1 MELVYDRNTKKY
13 GDKFMD
19 ASSFEIVQSIYN
31 ELKQEQKNKSIELDE
46 KKNKIIEIDTY
57 LNSLL
62 SKEESDLRVFL
73 PRKIEDVYHDV
84 IEQNKQ
90 QKVQLIAECDELE
103 RQIHIQDSKIDHLEK
118 IISDKSSMLHV
129 KQLSM
134 LDAQEKERQRI
145 ARDLH
150 DTSLQN
156 LTHLIHKV
164 ELSSLYIDQDP
175 IKAKLELA
183 TVESGIRKVID
194 EIRNTIFDI
203 RPMTVDDLGLKET
216 IEKLLIVLNQDGHF
230 HIITDID
237 QIDRE
242 YSDSYL
248 QILFISIY
256 RIIQECVQNSI
267 KHSRGNEI
275 IVKLK
280 NYDNI
285 YKILVEDNGTGFDK
299 AEVSK
304 KDKHFGL
311 SVIKERV
318 LFLGGKININASNG
332 TSIEIEVPKTEC
344 PD

>member
-1 MELVYDRNTKKY
+1 
-13 GDKFMD
+13 MD
-19 ASSFEIVQSIYN
+19 TANFEIIQSIYD
-31 ELKQEQKNKSIELDE
+31 EIKKEKIKKSTELDE
-46 KKNKIIEIDTY
+46 KKNRIAEIDAY

-62 SKEESDLRVFL
+62 NKDESDLRVFL
-73 PRKIEDVYHDV
+73 PRKVEDVYRDV
-84 IEQNKQ
+84 IEQNNQ
-90 QKVQLIAECDELE
+90 QKEQLIAECDELE
-103 RQIHIQDSKIDHLEK
+103 KQIHLQDSRIEQLEK
-118 IISDKSSMLHV
+118 VIADKSSMLHV

-134 LDAQEKERQRI
+134 LDVQEKERQRI

-164 ELSSLYIDQDP
+164 ELSSLYIEQDP

-194 EIRNTIFDI
+194 DIRNSIFDL

-216 IEKLLIVLNQDGHF
+216 IEKLLVVLNQDKQF

-237 QIDRE
+237 QIDRV

-267 KHSRGNEI
+267 KHSKGNEI

-280 NYDNI
+280 DNEDV
-285 YKILVEDNGTGFDK
+285 YQVLVKDNGIGFDVNE
-299 AEVSK
+299 ASK

-318 LFLGGKININASNG
+318 LFLGGRINIDASCG
-332 TSIEIEVPKTEC
+332 TTIEIEVPKSEL
-344 PD
+344 PV